1 MNKTEIVTERI
12 KLRLIDLSELESI
25 HDLHSLP
32 ETDAYNA
39 LGIPETIEETK
50 SVIQPWI
57 LEHQLKEIKNY
68 RSILLRQQY
77 LQSNLFVM

>member
-1 MNKTEIVTERI
+1 M
-12 KLRLIDLSELESI
+12 ESI

-39 LGIPETIEETK
+39 LGIPKNIDETK

-68 RSILLRQQY
+68 TFAIDNKL
-77 LQSNLFVM
+77 NGTFIGLFGLKLGNKKYKRADNRMAHKNT